1 MLTVPHKPERK
12 ILETQFASS
21 SVLLRSEYG
30 CLRLQAYDRGILRAT
45 FTVLIRINTSSPD

>member
-30 CLRLQAYDRGILRAT
+30 CLRLQAYDRGILRVT
-45 FTVLIRINTSSPD
+45 FTRSNALPDASP